1 MAAFVCF
8 QRRTHSSLRRP
19 LSPRP
24 VAKCLGQGARRPTP
38 HTHWALLP
46 KSLQALWSQ
55 GARTQR
61 PPPPPWGGGAEA
73 LLWGPSVQS
82 ADLSAPGRSMGAACW
97 GPAAGKAW
105 SWTGLQRL
113 ASQRGPA
120 SLPGPLWADVCS
132 RWSFGVRAGRQG
144 GRRPAVW
151 GWVWGER
158 RGEQAAVPAGRGA
171 PVYTAPPA
179 PGGATQAQHVRPGR
193 PPPAESLRASP
204 GRVEPAEEETL
215 WDHRHGLCP
224 PPPWQGLALLPPLWG
239 VCQASLL
246 ELPRLFSPNT

>member
-1 MAAFVCF
+1 M
-8 QRRTHSSLRRP
+8 
-19 LSPRP
+19 
-24 VAKCLGQGARRPTP
+24 GQGARRPTP

-73 LLWGPSVQS
+73 LLWGPSVPS
-82 ADLSAPGRSMGAACW
+82 ADLSAPGRSVGAACW

-158 RGEQAAVPAGRGA
+158 RGEQVAVPAGRGT

-179 PGGATQAQHVRPGR
+179 PGGATQAQHVRPRR

-204 GRVEPAEEETL
+204 GRVEPAEEEAL

-224 PPPWQGLALLPPLWG
+224 PPPCQGLALLPPLWG

-246 ELPRLFSPNT
+246 ELPRLSAPTPRTSCPCRDTRRSRWPRRSDHPWP